1 MVNNDSLY
9 INHMFVYVISAEI
22 NDIKS
27 YKIGYT
33 KRTVAD
39 RVKEFK
45 TGNAS
50 EFNIELTFESAW
62 CTKIEAALH
71 KKFRSKKINGEW
83 FHLDSNDLIEV
94 EKSCNRLHNSFE
106 AIKSSNTW
114 YIDRGCKLY

>member
-39 RVKEFK
+39 RIKEFK

-50 EFNIELTFESAW
+50 EFSIELTFESTW

-71 KKFRSKKINGEW
+71 KQFRSKKINGEW
-83 FHLDSNDLIEV
+83 FHLDNNDLIEI
-94 EKSCNRLHNSFE
+94 EKSCNRLHNSFD

-114 YIDRGCKLY
+114 YIDRGYKLY